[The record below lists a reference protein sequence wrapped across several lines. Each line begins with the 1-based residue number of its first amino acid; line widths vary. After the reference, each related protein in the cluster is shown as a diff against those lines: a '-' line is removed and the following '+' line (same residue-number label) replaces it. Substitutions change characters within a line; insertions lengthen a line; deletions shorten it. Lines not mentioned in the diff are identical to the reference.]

1 MTFINRR
8 IIKRPTLFA
17 SSRRN
22 FGNLLTHYETGQ
34 DGTTPEPGPDPDPT
48 TPISFT
54 VSWATNGGIIQA
66 NLVGIQDGDGTEVI
80 TLTRDDG
87 SILATLAS
95 GSLGNHTLQ
104 HDEGTNY
111 NTYTYTIR
119 LDGVVQSSFTRTY
132 EPNTPS
138 FTTNFFS
145 NTAKV
150 ISCGIENI
158 TNPHESYSVRLA
170 RPDDTILDTQ
180 VLNDA
185 SSFFLQF
192 TESDYGTYDYKLLL
206 SKWTTTST
214 SNPNIPPESYWVD
227 TVIATHTQLFPRPE
241 PTFTTSWTKSGLS
254 ITADLSS
261 ITGAHPEFYAYL
273 CRDDGTTLA
282 THQFAE
288 GQSTTSLSFTETE
301 YGTFTYQLKLG
312 TTVVSSHTET
322 YVRPTPTYTAS
333 FSTNELTLTA
343 SITSITNAHSSFAIT
358 LERDDGTVLQT
369 HTLAENETS
378 FNFTQTETSY
388 ATFNYVVKINGT
400 QTDTY
405 SATYTPPPTPTFD
418 IALTNDDLAITAT
431 LTNIVN
437 PDPYYTLM
445 IHDANDTHLDGHT
458 FATGDTTVTLTWTET
473 SYGEKT
479 YTKLLNGASIGT
491 ETITLT
497 DPNATTP
504 TFNPPDEI
512 PFIYANVESWFDT
525 GRKYVRNQ
533 TTSTS
538 AQYFL
543 TESNGTEVNSDDYD
557 IKLTYTN
564 GQLSLNIEPTDG
576 QNVPEY
582 WRIND
587 SGSFFINGNLSVGDD
602 IWCYK
607 GNQTTVKCRF
617 TVPDFFS
624 SSTPPSTLKWNF
636 SDKHDGTAE
645 GFGVHDDQTPPCYV
659 EKASDGTWSLTLTGV
674 LANRQ
679 DQSAGNNWDYIETT
693 GGTVYLKYKNWDT
706 DGWWSGPYTRAE
718 WSSSIGS
725 ETIRI
730 YEHSSY
736 SEQYNNGIYLIQES
750 SSFTNFPSTIAFT
763 GWWNDQFNRHYQ
775 LTTSTDT
782 FIQYE
787 LYDANGLVGAE
798 YGSTFTSTPSGILFN
813 VEDVGDSSTPFSYSN
828 GSTFVG
834 TSGIVQAGD
843 SLTLWTNAT
852 GTGTAEAV
860 LTVPDFF
867 YEAPSVPD
875 IQPIV
880 NTGGSWNGVH
890 SWASPT
896 TETINGSVEYHYSL
910 TFGTSRIAYR
920 TIDKTWYD
928 SDTSSQPSALSS
940 DAFSTQSSELVNP
953 QYVWIGDTSATN
965 TDFYISFDNPYYEA

>member
-241 PTFTTSWTKSGLS
+241 PTFTTSWTKSGLT
-254 ITADLSS
+254 INAELSS
-261 ITGAHPEFYAYL
+261 ITAAHPEFYAYL

-282 THQFAE
+282 THQFQT
-288 GQSTTSLSFTETE
+288 GQTTTSLSFTETN

-312 TTVVSSHTET
+312 TTVVSTHTETYIRPEPTFTTSWTKSGLTINADLSSITGAHPDFYAYLCRDDGTTLATHQFQTGQTTTSLSFTEPDYGSYNYQLKLGTVVKSSHTET

-343 SITSITNAHSSFAIT
+343 SITSITNAHNSFAIT

-369 HTLAENETS
+369 HTLVDGETS
-378 FNFTQTETSY
+378 FTFTQTETSY
-388 ATFNYVVKINGT
+388 ATFNYIVKINGA

-405 SATYTPPPTPTFD
+405 SASYTPPTTPTFD

-437 PDPYYTLM
+437 SDPYYTLM

-458 FATGDTTVTLTWTET
+458 FATGDTTVVLTWTET

-497 DPNATTP
+497 NQQQVSWGGATAIALSGGAWDSTS
-504 TFNPPDEI
+504 TAWEYLID
-512 PFIYANVESWFDT
+512 V
-525 GRKYVRNQ
+525 NQ
-533 TTSTS
+533 TTSSSVFFEAYNGTTQYTDRGIEFRNVS
-538 AQYFL
+538 GQTYLFCGTDDNNFQPVSLSTTTHSSISDNHPIYLNDTVSLWSFHNSPIVLGSFTVSSTLLYSGTPPPSYFL
-543 TESNGTEVNSDDYD
+543 SSPRAIGDWINCADNPFTWNGT
-557 IKLTYTN
+557 TYTS
-564 GQLSLNIEPTDG
+564 Q
-576 QNVPEY
+576 
-582 WRIND
+582 R
-587 SGSFFINGNLSVGDD
+587 
-602 IWCYK
+602 
-607 GNQTTVKCRF
+607 
-617 TVPDFFS
+617 
-624 SSTPPSTLKWNF
+624 
-636 SDKHDGTAE
+636 
-645 GFGVHDDQTPPCYV
+645 
-659 EKASDGTWSLTLTGV
+659 
-674 LANRQ
+674 
-679 DQSAGNNWDYIETT
+679 
-693 GGTVYLKYKNWDT
+693 
-706 DGWWSGPYTRAE
+706 
-718 WSSSIGS
+718 
-725 ETIRI
+725 
-730 YEHSSY
+730 
-736 SEQYNNGIYLIQES
+736 
-750 SSFTNFPSTIAFT
+750 
-763 GWWNDQFNRHYQ
+763 
-775 LTTSTDT
+775 
-782 FIQYE
+782 
-787 LYDANGLVGAE
+787 
-798 YGSTFTSTPSGILFN
+798 
-813 VEDVGDSSTPFSYSN
+813 
-828 GSTFVG
+828 
-834 TSGIVQAGD
+834 
-843 SLTLWTNAT
+843 
-852 GTGTAEAV
+852 
-860 LTVPDFF
+860 
-867 YEAPSVPD
+867 
-875 IQPIV
+875 
-880 NTGGSWNGVH
+880 TGGSMKYT
-890 SWASPT
+890 SDD
-896 TETINGSVEYHYSL
+896 
-910 TFGTSRIAYR
+910 GTSAIWTYCNS
-920 TIDKTWYD
+920 TGGNSQSGD
-928 SDTSSQPSALSS
+928 SVKRLSS
-940 DAFSTQSSELVNP
+940 GGWEDGPGSRPNGNNSINEHNNVLFISHPNTPVEA
-953 QYVWIGDTSATN
+953 VWG
-965 TDFYISFDNPYYEA
+965 FDDPYDVSP

>member
-17 SSRRN
+17 TSRRN

-241 PTFTTSWTKSGLS
+241 PTFTTSWTKSGLTINADLSSITGAHPDFYAYLCRDDGTTLATHQFQTGQTTTSLSFTETNYGTFTYQLKLGTTVVSTHTETYIRPEPTFTTSWTKSGLTINADLSSITGAHPDFYAYLCRDDGTTLATHQFQTGQTTTSLSFTEPDYGTFTYQLKLGTTVVSTHTETYIRPEPTFTTSWTKSGLS

-282 THQFAE
+282 THQFTE
-288 GQSTTSLSFTETE
+288 GETTTLLTFTETE

-312 TTVVSSHTET
+312 TTEVSTHTET
-322 YVRPTPTYTAS
+322 YVRPTPDYTAS

-343 SITSITNAHSSFAIT
+343 SITSITNAHNSFAIT

-369 HTLAENETS
+369 HTLADGETS
-378 FNFTQTETSY
+378 FHFYPNRNF
-388 ATFNYVVKINGT
+388 
-400 QTDTY
+400 
-405 SATYTPPPTPTFD
+405 
-418 IALTNDDLAITAT
+418 L
-431 LTNIVN
+431 
-437 PDPYYTLM
+437 
-445 IHDANDTHLDGHT
+445 
-458 FATGDTTVTLTWTET
+458 
-473 SYGEKT
+473 
-479 YTKLLNGASIGT
+479 
-491 ETITLT
+491 
-497 DPNATTP
+497 
-504 TFNPPDEI
+504 
-512 PFIYANVESWFDT
+512 
-525 GRKYVRNQ
+525 RN
-533 TTSTS
+533 
-538 AQYFL
+538 F
-543 TESNGTEVNSDDYD
+543 
-557 IKLTYTN
+557 
-564 GQLSLNIEPTDG
+564 QL
-576 QNVPEY
+576 
-582 WRIND
+582 
-587 SGSFFINGNLSVGDD
+587 
-602 IWCYK
+602 C
-607 GNQTTVKCRF
+607 C
-617 TVPDFFS
+617 
-624 SSTPPSTLKWNF
+624 
-636 SDKHDGTAE
+636 
-645 GFGVHDDQTPPCYV
+645 
-659 EKASDGTWSLTLTGV
+659 
-674 LANRQ
+674 
-679 DQSAGNNWDYIETT
+679 
-693 GGTVYLKYKNWDT
+693 
-706 DGWWSGPYTRAE
+706 
-718 WSSSIGS
+718 
-725 ETIRI
+725 
-730 YEHSSY
+730 
-736 SEQYNNGIYLIQES
+736 
-750 SSFTNFPSTIAFT
+750 
-763 GWWNDQFNRHYQ
+763 
-775 LTTSTDT
+775 
-782 FIQYE
+782 
-787 LYDANGLVGAE
+787 
-798 YGSTFTSTPSGILFN
+798 
-813 VEDVGDSSTPFSYSN
+813 
-828 GSTFVG
+828 
-834 TSGIVQAGD
+834 
-843 SLTLWTNAT
+843 
-852 GTGTAEAV
+852 
-860 LTVPDFF
+860 
-867 YEAPSVPD
+867 
-875 IQPIV
+875 
-880 NTGGSWNGVH
+880 
-890 SWASPT
+890 
-896 TETINGSVEYHYSL
+896 
-910 TFGTSRIAYR
+910 
-920 TIDKTWYD
+920 
-928 SDTSSQPSALSS
+928 
-940 DAFSTQSSELVNP
+940 
-953 QYVWIGDTSATN
+953 
-965 TDFYISFDNPYYEA
+965 